1 MAYNQIAEYNAAT
14 GEITYRDMTPEEIAD
29 RDALAVQ
36 EAAEQESSQEARQE
50 FVAACSD
57 LAGQYQA
64 AMDRLDQVIGA
75 SSPTNA
81 QVIAAVRDMATI
93 QKRTLR
99 LVKAL
104 VNGAPG

>member
-14 GEITYRDMTPEEIAD
+14 GETIYRDMTPEEIAD
-29 RDALAVQ
+29 RDALAAA
-36 EAAEQESSQEARQE
+36 EAAEQEDSHEARQE
-50 FVAACSD
+50 LGAARTD
-57 LAGQYQA
+57 LTAQYQA
-64 AMDRLDQVIGA
+64 AMDRLDQIIA
-75 SSPTNA
+75 AQSPTNA

-99 LVKAL
+99 LLKAL